1 VSIIVQINKACIIN
15 ELLFQIN
22 NYR

>member
-15 ELLFQIN
+15 ALLFQIN